1 MQIKQIMFS
10 KITIFFAMILSAL
23 LSACSPALDWRTVRA
38 DDLLYEALYPG
49 KPSRAEKTILFD
61 GQKIT
66 MTIEASKAGDA
77 LYAVSVI
84 SISKELAKQVDVKTL
99 VDYLQTG
106 MLSNLK
112 EAEKSIEANTG
123 IKTAGQPSYELPAKE
138 WIIQG
143 LGPDQ
148 KRRLLRFRVVQRQ
161 LTDGQVQIYQQSVLQ
176 AIKDNTS
183 IDKLIRSDE
192 HEMFF
197 TGFKP
202 Y

>member
-1 MQIKQIMFS
+1 MQIKEFMLP
-10 KITIFFAMILSAL
+10 KISLVFAMVLSVL
-23 LSACSPALDWRTVRA
+23 LSACSPALDWRTVRS

-61 GQKIT
+61 GHKLT
-66 MTIEASKAGDA
+66 MTIEASKAGEA

-84 SISKELAKQVDVKTL
+84 SVSKELSKQIDVKTL
-99 VDYLQTG
+99 MNYLQTG

-112 EAEKSIEANTG
+112 DASKPFEANAT

-138 WIIQG
+138 WIIEG

-148 KRRLLRFRVVQRQ
+148 KKRLLRFRLVQRQ
-161 LTDGQVQIYQQSVLQ
+161 LQDGQVQIYQQSLLQ
-176 AIKDNTS
+176 AMKDHSAIEN
-183 IDKLIRSDE
+183 IIRSDE